1 MLKTAKVSSEGLVTL
16 PEFIKAWQGC
26 SMFRC
31 HSEGG
36 SPEVIDQT
44 RVAGRP

>member
-1 MLKTAKVSSEGLVTL
+1 MLKTATVEQDGIVAL

-31 HSEGG
+31 HCEGR
-36 SPEVIDQT
+36 SPEAIDQT